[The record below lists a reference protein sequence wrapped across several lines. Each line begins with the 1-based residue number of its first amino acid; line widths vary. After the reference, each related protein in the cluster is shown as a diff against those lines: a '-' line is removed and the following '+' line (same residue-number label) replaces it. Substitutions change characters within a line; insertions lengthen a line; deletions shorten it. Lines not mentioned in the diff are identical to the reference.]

1 MTRLRLALVT
11 LSAGLLM
18 APGVGN
24 VTVGD
29 GTATLNIGDQSIGDR
44 SGCPDYPAAPTIH
57 YAGRLETSFVDND
70 PVGTL
75 KDFGSLGQD
84 ATQATGSQQP
94 TFQSPCD
101 VGGTN
106 QPCIDSDGGD
116 FLQTAAFAAQS
127 QPATA
132 CGVWGYTVD
141 SNMYLSDGITLTDRN
156 TIFRAGSQ
164 IRFYAGSNIST
175 GVDIPINTLN
185 WTCATFNGASSRITI
200 NGTEY
205 TGNPGTETLTGVTL
219 LAAANQTVTAEVLFS
234 EWVFFNSDVDHAA
247 AAETFDCHYGAGW
260 PKS

>member
-1 MTRLRLALVT
+1 
-11 LSAGLLM
+11 M

-44 SGCPDYPAAPTIH
+44 SGCPDYPAAPAIH

-75 KDFGSLGQD
+75 TDFGSLGQD

-116 FLQTAAFAAQS
+116 FLQTATFAAQT
-127 QPATA
+127 QPATV

-141 SNMYLSDGITLTDRN
+141 STMYLSDGIATSNRN
-156 TIFRAGSQ
+156 TIFRVSSEVRAFAGSS
-164 IRFYAGSNIST
+164 IFTAADIS
-175 GVDIPINTLN
+175 INTLN

-205 TGNPGTETLTGVTL
+205 TGNAGTQALTGVTL
-219 LAAANQTVTAEVLFS
+219 LAAFNVSATAEILFS
-234 EWVFFNSDVDHAA
+234 EWLLFNGDVDHAD
-247 AAETFDCHYGAGW
+247 AAETFDCYYGAGW